1 MPSLHRAPLWRV
13 VAVDAPTGATRLA
26 RLGHVITGPCLPQ
39 ARPGDLWQGH
49 LSTTEPPTPWQRR
62 FAATSDFPN
71 QDGDFARL
79 HERDGRRFQLLVAR
93 SVLLQ
98 AIRQFFVR
106 RSFVEAD
113 TPAMAVSPGLELHL
127 DAVRVQLRGGMAQ
140 GSSDQPLERWL
151 VTSPEFHCKRLL
163 AAGLEQVFSLQH
175 AFRSGERSQWHNPEF
190 AMLEWYR
197 VGASYLDIVRDTQA
211 LVRHCAKALLQD
223 PRTAHLVAVQ
233 PDLLQRQP
241 WPRWSIRRAL
251 QTLAGFDPG
260 KYQEWQVIERARAS
274 GLDVR
279 PGDTTAD
286 VVVQALVERVEPNLV
301 HYPALVLDRWPTQ
314 LASLAKRF
322 DRSPH
327 LAERFE
333 VYVAGVELAN
343 GFTELTD
350 ATEQRARF
358 AADLAARQRLGR
370 PLYPMDER
378 FLAAL
383 AEGCPPA
390 AGVAL
395 GVDRLLMALT
405 GTADLDDVQMF
416 PIERA

>member
-13 VAVDAPTGATRLA
+13 LAVNDHTGATQLA
-26 RLGHVITGPCLPQ
+26 RLGRVYAGPCLPK

-49 LSTTEPPTPWQRR
+49 LSESTPDTPWQRR
-62 FAATSDFPN
+62 FAASGDFPH

-79 HERDGRRFQLLVAR
+79 HDRDSRRFQLLVAR

-106 RSFVEAD
+106 RDFVEAD

-127 DAVRVQLRGGMAQ
+127 DAVRVQLRAGMAQ
-140 GSSDQPLERWL
+140 GHNNQPLERWL

-211 LVRHCAKALLQD
+211 LVRHCAKALQQD
-223 PRTAHLVAVQ
+223 PRTAHLLVVPPALV
-233 PDLLQRQP
+233 QRQS
-241 WPRWSIRRAL
+241 WPRWSIRQTL

-260 KYQEWQVIERARAS
+260 KYVERQVLERALAC

-279 PGDTTAD
+279 PGDAAAD
-286 VVVQALVERVEPNLV
+286 VLVQALVERVEPQLV
-301 HYPALVLDRWPTQ
+301 HFPVLVLDRWPTQ

-322 DRSPH
+322 DRTPH

-333 VYVAGVELAN
+333 IYVAGLELAN

-350 ATEQRARF
+350 VTEQRARF
-358 AADLAARQRLGR
+358 SADLAARQRLGR